1 MARSRPSP
9 ARLAS
14 AIFGSLSPKA
24 KHLAIATLA
33 ATATVMLGGC
43 GHPATREEC
52 DQIIDKVVEL
62 ELRGQNINDPAV
74 VAQRKVDTRNKL
86 GAELLKKCEGRKMT
100 NSTMACV
107 KAATSYDDIEN
118 RCFR

>member
-1 MARSRPSP
+1 MALPRSLS
-9 ARLAS
+9 ARAFS
-14 AIFGSLSPKA
+14 AIFGSLQGGTLL
-24 KHLAIATLA
+24 LAFALS
-33 ATATVMLGGC
+33 GC

-86 GAELLKKCEGRKMT
+86 GADLQKKCEGRKMT
-100 NSTMACV
+100 KGTMDCV
-107 KAATSYDDIEN
+107 KSATSYDDIEN

>member
-1 MARSRPSP
+1 MARPRPSSARP
-9 ARLAS
+9 ASATSGSLFSRFALAS
-14 AIFGSLSPKA
+14 AA
-24 KHLAIATLA
+24 VVALA
-33 ATATVMLGGC
+33 GC

-74 VAQRKVDTRNKL
+74 VAQRKVETRNKL

-100 NSTMACV
+100 DGTMACV
-107 KAATSYDDIEN
+107 KSATSYDDIEN
-118 RCFR
+118 RCLR